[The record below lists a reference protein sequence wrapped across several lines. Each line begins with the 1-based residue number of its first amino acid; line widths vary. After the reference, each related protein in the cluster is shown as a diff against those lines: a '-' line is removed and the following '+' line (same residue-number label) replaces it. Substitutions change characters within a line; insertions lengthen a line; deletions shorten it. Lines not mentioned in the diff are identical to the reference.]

1 MSLAPPLLPAPRRDA
16 LCFSDHRV
24 YWGRA
29 MKTLIRLENVSHA
42 YALGSGPRV
51 LALKQVSLNIHAGEY
66 VAVVGANGAGK
77 STLARHLNALLTPD
91 AGTVHI
97 AGLDTRE
104 RAHHAEIRRTVG
116 MVFQRPE
123 DQIVATVVEDDVAFG
138 LENVGVPPAEIQTR
152 VQAALKQM
160 NLWDERLRPP
170 HLLSAGQQQRLALAG
185 VLAMRPRCI
194 VFDEVTAMLD
204 PAGRR
209 EVRATMRRLHQEG
222 FTVIAITHF
231 MDEVL
236 DAERVVALHEGRIA
250 ADTTPDA
257 FFADAEALKNLD
269 LALPPAAELGH
280 ALQRRF
286 SGLSDVPLTVTALV
300 EVLDGLLRRRE
311 DSTASS
317 APQRAPETPPRPAQI
332 EVHDLGHTYLQGTPL
347 ARRALTGVDLRVGR
361 GSTHGLLGAT
371 GSGKSTLMQH
381 LNGLLRPQEGA
392 VRVADFELHDPDV
405 DVKAVRRLAGLA
417 FQMPEVQIFKQY
429 VGDEIA
435 YGPRLQGLEGN
446 ALRERVRWAMSLVG
460 LDFDA
465 FKDRMTFALS
475 GGEQRKVALASIL
488 ALRPEILLL
497 DEPTAG
503 LDPASRR
510 ELLGHL
516 QALSESGMTLVLSS
530 HQMDDL
536 GLMADYLTVLA
547 EGQSVL
553 SGAASRVFAQG
564 ERLYDLGLAVP
575 VVTAVAE
582 GLRARGLALPAGFV
596 RQDALINA
604 IAAWGE
610 TEQPDA

>member
-1 MSLAPPLLPAPRRDA
+1 MVKPLIA
-16 LCFSDHRV
+16 LQ
-24 YWGRA
+24 
-29 MKTLIRLENVSHA
+29 NVSFA
-42 YALGSGPRV
+42 YQLPDGQQASALRD
-51 LALKQVSLNIHAGEY
+51 VSLHIAHGEY
-66 VAVVGANGAGK
+66 VAIVGANGSGK
-77 STLARHLNALLTPD
+77 STLARHLNALLVPD
-91 AGTVHI
+91 VGTV
-97 AGLDTRE
+97 AVDGRDTRD
-104 RAHHAEIRRTVG
+104 RVTHPEIRRTIG

-138 LENVGVPPAEIQTR
+138 LENIGVPSEEIRSR
-152 VQAALKQM
+152 VQTALEQM
-160 NLWDERLRPP
+160 DLWEERLHPP

-185 VLAMRPRCI
+185 VLAMQPRCI

-204 PAGRR
+204 PVGRR
-209 EVRATMRRLHQEG
+209 EVRSMMRRLHQDG

-236 DAERVVALHEGRIA
+236 DANRVVALHEGRIA
-250 ADTTPDA
+250 ADTTPEA
-257 FFADAEALKNLD
+257 FFADAETIEDLD

-280 ALQRRF
+280 ALRRRF
-286 SGLSDVPLTVTALV
+286 SGLSNVPLTVAALV
-300 EVLDGLLRRRE
+300 EALDGLLRLRE
-311 DSTASS
+311 DATASS
-317 APQRAPETPPRPAQI
+317 AQEWAPEAPRQPAQI

-347 ARRALTGVDLRVGR
+347 ARRALTGVNLRVGA

-392 VRVADFELHDPDV
+392 VRVADFDLNDPDV

-435 YGPRLQGLEGN
+435 YGPRLQGLEGD

-460 LDFDA
+460 LNFDA

-475 GGEQRKVALASIL
+475 GGERRKVALASIL

-510 ELLGHL
+510 ELLMHL
-516 QALSESGMTLVLSS
+516 QSLSESGMTLVLSS

-536 GLMADYLTVLA
+536 GLMADHLTVLA
-547 EGQSVL
+547 DGESAL
-553 SGAASRVFAQG
+553 SGSTSDVFAHHEQ
-564 ERLYDLGLAVP
+564 LCDLGLDVP
-575 VVTAVAE
+575 VVTAVADRLRKQGWPLPP
-582 GLRARGLALPAGFV
+582 GLV
-596 RQDALINA
+596 REETLVSHLQA
-604 IAAWGE
+604 ILGASSN
-610 TEQPDA
+610 P